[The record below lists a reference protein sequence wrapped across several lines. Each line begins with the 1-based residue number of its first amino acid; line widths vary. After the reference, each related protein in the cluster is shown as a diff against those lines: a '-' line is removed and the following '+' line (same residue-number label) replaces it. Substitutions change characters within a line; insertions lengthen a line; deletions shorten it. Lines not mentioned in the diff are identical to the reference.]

1 MSKSILQEVFVEV
14 HHAMM
19 KTAVMMIGEFEYDS
33 IFFGQTLAQLPY
45 KPLTLV
51 FFLAFLIIM
60 PIIIMN
66 LLVTIKM
73 IFLDVIS
80 YRMVHKA
87 IGFI

>member
-1 MSKSILQEVFVEV
+1 MQEVFIEV
-14 HHAMM
+14 PHAMM

-33 IFFGQTLAQLPY
+33 IFFGPTSAELHY

-66 LLVTIKM
+66 LLVKM
-73 IFLDVIS
+73 IFLAYIL
-80 YRMVHKA
+80 YRSMYKVK
-87 IGFI
+87 GFI

>member
-1 MSKSILQEVFVEV
+1 
-14 HHAMM
+14 MM

-33 IFFGQTLAQLPY
+33 IFFGSTSAELHY

-66 LLVTIKM
+66 LLVKM
-73 IFLDVIS
+73 IFPVFIL
-80 YRMVHKA
+80 YRRMYKA
-87 IGFI
+87 KGFI

>member
-1 MSKSILQEVFVEV
+1 MFIEV

-33 IFFGQTLAQLPY
+33 IFFGSTSGQLHY

-66 LLVTIKM
+66 LLVNM
-73 IFLDVIS
+73 IILAFKLFRSIYKVK
-80 YRMVHKA
+80 R
-87 IGFI
+87 FI

>member
-66 LLVTIKM
+66 LLVI
-73 IFLDVIS
+73 
-80 YRMVHKA
+80 
-87 IGFI
+87 

>member
-1 MSKSILQEVFVEV
+1 MFVEV

-33 IFFGQTLAQLPY
+33 IFFGSTSAELHY

-51 FFLAFLIIM
+51 FFLVFLIIM

-66 LLVTIKM
+66 LLVTMKM

-87 IGFI
+87 KGFI